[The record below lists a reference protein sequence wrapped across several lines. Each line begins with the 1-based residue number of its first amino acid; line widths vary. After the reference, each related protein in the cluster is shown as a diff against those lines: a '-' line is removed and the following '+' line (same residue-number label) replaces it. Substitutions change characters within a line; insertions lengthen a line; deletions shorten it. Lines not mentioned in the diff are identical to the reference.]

1 MTKPLEESPRWIFEA
16 PGDLFPPDQLSA
28 LAGDIVW
35 LEFRAEFRRLMIKQG
50 FLKHPWRSIF
60 EADMIFSLVG
70 QRWLA
75 RNPITLKELATHF
88 DAFTTEVTVK
98 RHIDDME
105 AAGTLRRVPDPKDRR
120 RLLLIPTPRL
130 VEIAR
135 QFLSARV
142 MIALA
147 QGFVYDPERAA
158 EILARQKI
166 GDKV

>member
-1 MTKPLEESPRWIFEA
+1 MTKSLEESPQWIFKA
-16 PGDLFPPDQLSA
+16 PEELFPPDQLSA
-28 LAGDIVW
+28 LAGDVAW
-35 LEFRAEFRRLMIKQG
+35 LESMISQG

-88 DAFTTEVTVK
+88 EAFTTQVTVK

-105 AAGTLRRVPDPKDRR
+105 AAGTLRRVPDPEDRR
-120 RLLLIPTPRL
+120 RLLLIPTPRM

-135 QFLSARV
+135 RFLSARV

-147 QGFVYDPERAA
+147 HGFVYDPQRAA
-158 EILARQKI
+158 DILARRKM